1 MMKFSEF
8 AHFDPV
14 LTRRERTPGGKAAEA
29 LAPFIFA
36 VPWAR
41 AADSASVGAEARVL
55 GQ

>member
-14 LTRRERTPGGKAAEA
+14 LTRAPGGKAAEA